1 MLRRSNSYLSG
12 YFSRSEGKET
22 GGEDNFN
29 DFHGRLSLLSLE
41 ILLMVPRT
49 GPTYWTSFPRLCVV
63 RFVKFW
69 VAFSFVGVV
78 QLWAASQPPKL
89 VPLAGLPVGL
99 RQYAS
104 FADTSLGWVVATSN
118 GVLCQNGG
126 SWNLLQV
133 PGGSEV
139 TVVVPWGDGAFLA
152 AGFGFCSAYTGQ
164 AWQPIPIEDEIYAG
178 AAFAGAA
185 FLSGRHGIY
194 RVSAAGQVERI
205 LSITAERNVYLHVI
219 RGRLYAFAAQ
229 RGALVWTGSKLEPAE
244 NMAWADN
251 VTVVSVKELADG
263 RLFAATSNGLL
274 MIQGSSI
281 TPVCTNLSA
290 KIRGSSPVNVTVFG
304 DHLIASMYYGGVVS
318 ISIATGELEW
328 LLNREAI
335 GGNVYCAR
343 EYAGGLLI
351 GLSGGVYFLHD
362 PERFNALPLPT
373 GDVLFVAQIADSVKV
388 GLTAGAFTVSG
399 SSVLPWD
406 PVPKSRL
413 RSAAE
418 LGDGTL
424 VTGSGN
430 RLEINSKVQQLEGRE
445 IDAIAVSVTGK
456 IALMQP
462 HGVSLLGDDAVPH
475 LLPIHELPTS
485 LVAHENEF
493 LVGTSSGMVRVSADG
508 AEQGRFGHGISK
520 VFRCGKNVVGT
531 DADGVIYNG
540 VGQLLG
546 TTPARETIGAAEW
559 RGSLYLL
566 SRLNDGTTWLGEVDP
581 TTKEWHPLDVPLP
594 DSPRALAV
602 DGDNLLVIAP
612 ETVFSLKKAERLA
625 VPRLDVRLSHMD
637 GRSFS
642 SSDHLTSA
650 EGSIEIRFPTP
661 RLGGWRNPQYEIRVS
676 DGPWEA
682 ETVGAIQIPR
692 LTFGRNKI
700 AIRAV
705 WASLEAST
713 EIVVRRAWPWWARWP
728 MFAVYALLLIGVGYG
743 FVRWRTRSL
752 ERRARQLSQM
762 VDDRTAELVSAQK
775 AREEFFSTVSHEIRN
790 PLNGVVG
797 LCEILNEAPRDA
809 VAPRERMFVRTL
821 RDCADQLRTILD
833 DVLDFTKID
842 RGEIQFNE
850 EVFDARSVVEGAVR
864 TVDVSLERCT
874 VDIALV
880 DGWLRGDVG
889 KIRQIIINLV
899 TNALKYGVP
908 SAAKIVATMEMLA
921 SGKACLKVAVTNT
934 GPTIP
939 ESELSRIF
947 EGFTRGRDALARRIP
962 GSGIGLAVS
971 KRIATAMGG
980 NLSLTSR
987 DGLTQFTLMLELAPG
1002 IPPQQSEK
1010 RLTSKRSGS
1019 KALAIEDEPYNRLV
1033 LGSILEQLGYEVDW
1047 AADGGT
1053 AIQKAQT
1060 NAYDLVLTDYMLPD
1074 IDGAT
1079 LARKLLALMREPK
1092 PPIIAVTAY
1101 STPEKIAE
1109 AKAAGITGYV
1119 VKPVSLRKIESA
1131 ITSSPP
1137 VVRIHTA
1144 HAPESRARCDFSMLM
1159 RLDNG
1164 KALIAEYGAGLKGA
1178 WGKIAALLNHDP
1190 FDGEKTA
1197 RESHAFRS
1205 RLLAVHAEE
1214 VAEQVGLFEEA
1225 ARRGDREIC
1234 QQLAEVIFEMV
1245 VDVAEAASRH
1255 AQALS

>member
-1 MLRRSNSYLSG
+1 V
-12 YFSRSEGKET
+12 E
-22 GGEDNFN
+22 
-29 DFHGRLSLLSLE
+29 
-41 ILLMVPRT
+41 
-49 GPTYWTSFPRLCVV
+49 
-63 RFVKFW
+63 
-69 VAFSFVGVV
+69 
-78 QLWAASQPPKL
+78 
-89 VPLAGLPVGL
+89 
-99 RQYAS
+99 
-104 FADTSLGWVVATSN
+104 
-118 GVLCQNGG
+118 
-126 SWNLLQV
+126 
-133 PGGSEV
+133 
-139 TVVVPWGDGAFLA
+139 PWGDGLFLA
-152 AGFGFCSAYTGQ
+152 AGVGFCSAYTGHGWESI
-164 AWQPIPIEDEIYAG
+164 AIEDEIYAG
-178 AAFAGAA
+178 AALEGAV

-194 RVSAAGQVERI
+194 RVSANGAVEQI
-205 LSITAERNVYLHVI
+205 LPATSEQNIYLHII
-219 RGRLYAFAAQ
+219 RGRLYAFAVE
-229 RGALVWTGSKLEPAE
+229 RGPLVWNGSKFESAE
-244 NMAWADN
+244 HMDWAN
-251 VTVVSVKELADG
+251 NARVVSVQELADG
-263 RLFAATSNGLL
+263 RLFASTSRGLF
-274 MIQGSSI
+274 MIQGSNI
-281 TPVCTNLSA
+281 TPVCVNLFGR
-290 KIRGSSPVNVTVFG
+290 IGGSSPVNVAVFG
-304 DHLIASMYYGGVVS
+304 DHLIASMYYGGVAS

-328 LLNREAI
+328 RLSREAI
-335 GGNVYCAR
+335 GGDVYFAC

-351 GLSGGVYFLHD
+351 GLSNGVCFLHD

-373 GDVLFVAQIADSVKV
+373 GDVLFISNFPDGVKV
-388 GLTAGAFTVSG
+388 GLTGGVFTVSG
-399 SSVLPWD
+399 NSVLPWD
-406 PVPKSRL
+406 PPHKGIIQSMVETGKGEMVFGFGSKLEVNGKSQL
-413 RSAAE
+413 
-418 LGDGTL
+418 
-424 VTGSGN
+424 
-430 RLEINSKVQQLEGRE
+430 LEGRPIE
-445 IDAIAVSVTGK
+445 AIA
-456 IALMQP
+456 ALPGGTMAVMQP
-462 HGVSLLGDDAVPH
+462 HGVSLVGADATPH
-475 LLPIHELPTS
+475 LLPIHEIPTS
-485 LVAHENEF
+485 LVSAQNEF
-493 LVGTSSGMVRVSADG
+493 LIGTTSGILRISADG
-508 AEQGRFGHGISK
+508 KQQGRFGHGISK
-520 VFRCGKNVVGT
+520 VFSVGKDVVGA
-531 DADGVIYNG
+531 DADGVIYDG
-540 VGQLLG
+540 FGRLLG
-546 TTPARETIGAAEW
+546 TTPAPETIGAAKW
-559 RGSLYLL
+559 QGGLYLL
-566 SRLNDGTTWLGEVDP
+566 SRLNDGTTWLGRIDAE
-581 TTKEWHPLDVPLP
+581 TKEWHPLDLPLP
-594 DSPRALAV
+594 DSPSALAA
-602 DGDNLLVIAP
+602 DGENLLVIAP
-612 ETVFSLKKAERLA
+612 ETVFSLKAAGPLPTPSLA
-625 VPRLDVRLSHMD
+625 VKLMHVD
-637 GRSFS
+637 GRKFS
-642 SSDHLTSA
+642 SADHLASS

-661 RLGGWRNPQYEIRVS
+661 RLGGWRNPQYEIGVG

-682 ETVGAIQIPR
+682 VTTGAIQVPR

-700 AIRAV
+700 AIRAA
-705 WASLEAST
+705 WAGLHSST
-713 EIVVRRAWPWWARWP
+713 EIVVQRKWPWWARWP
-728 MFAVYALLLIGVGYG
+728 MFAAYALLVIGLGYG

-752 ERRARQLSQM
+752 ELRARQLGQM
-762 VDDRTAELVSAQK
+762 VQERTAELVSAQK

-921 SGKACLKVAVTNT
+921 NGKACLKVAVANT

-939 ESELSRIF
+939 EAELARIF

-980 NLSLTSR
+980 NLSLTSQ

-1002 IPPQQSEK
+1002 VPPQQSEK

-1060 NAYDLVLTDYMLPD
+1060 TAYDLVLTDYMLPD

-1079 LARKLLALMREPK
+1079 LARKLLAIMREPK

-1144 HAPESRARCDFSMLM
+1144 HAPESEAHCDFSMLM

-1164 KALIAEYGAGLKGA
+1164 RALLTEYGTGLSGA
-1178 WGKIAALLNHDP
+1178 WNNIAALLGKDP
-1190 FDGEKTA
+1190 FEGEKTA

-1225 ARRGDREIC
+1225 ARRGDREVC
-1234 QQLAEVIFEMV
+1234 QQLAEIICEMV
-1245 VDVAEAASRH
+1245 GEVAEAAKRH
-1255 AQALS
+1255 ALALS